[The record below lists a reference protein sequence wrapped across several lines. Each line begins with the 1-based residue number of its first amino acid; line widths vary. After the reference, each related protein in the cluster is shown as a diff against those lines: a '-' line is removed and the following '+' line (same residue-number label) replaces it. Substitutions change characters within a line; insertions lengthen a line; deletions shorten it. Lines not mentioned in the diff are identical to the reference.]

1 MAALQPLINKRIQ
14 MSLDTR
20 VSIAEAEQL
29 VKEAF
34 LRNGVKEAVA
44 ESVSNALVAAEA
56 EGQVGHGFS
65 RVKDYLAQVKSKKIN
80 VDAKIK
86 IESPKPTSISIDADY
101 GFAYPA
107 LDQAISEGAL
117 TAKEYGS
124 AIVSIFNSHHCG
136 ALSVQVEK
144 IAKQGLI
151 GVMMANTPK
160 AIAPWGGKDPFF
172 GTNPIAFAVPRI
184 AKDPLVID
192 LSLSKVARGKIMH
205 AKKVN
210 TKIPEGWALDSS
222 GEPTTDPD
230 QALKGSMLPIGEAKG
245 SALALMVEI
254 LAATFSGGRPSN
266 EASSFL
272 DPDGDPPGVGQ
283 FLMFIDPGRD
293 NGSFYNRLEKLL
305 INIEEIEGVRL
316 PGNRRKND
324 IQKSRDLG
332 LLVPSDFIDPW

>member
-1 MAALQPLINKRIQ
+1 VAALQPLINKRIQ

-184 AKDPLVID
+184 ANDPLVID

-210 TKIPEGWALDSS
+210 TEIPEGWALDSS
-222 GEPTTDPD
+222 GKPTTDPD

-283 FLMFIDPGRD
+283 FLMFIDPGKD
-293 NGSFYNRLEKLL
+293 NGSFYKRLEKLL
-305 INIEEIEGVRL
+305 IDIEEIEGVRL
-316 PGNRRKND
+316 PGNRRLEVINESSK
-324 IQKSRDLG
+324 LG
-332 LLVPSDFIDPW
+332 LKIPDYL

>member
-1 MAALQPLINKRIQ
+1 MTLE
-14 MSLDTR
+14 TR
-20 VSIAEAEQL
+20 VSISEAEQL
-29 VKEAF
+29 VKKAF
-34 LRNGVKEAVA
+34 LKHGVTENVA
-44 ESVSNALVAAEA
+44 ASVSTALVAAEA

-65 RVKDYLAQVKSKKIN
+65 RVKDYVAQIKSKKIN
-80 VDAKIK
+80 VDAKVK
-86 IESPKPTSISIDADY
+86 IEHPKPTSISIDADY

-144 IAKQGLI
+144 IANQGLI

-184 AKDPLVID
+184 TNDPLVID

-222 GEPTTDPD
+222 GKPTTDPD

-254 LAATFSGGRPSN
+254 LAATLSGGRPSN

-272 DPDGDPPGVGQ
+272 DTDGDPPGVGQ
-283 FLMFIDPGRD
+283 FLMFIDPGKD

-305 INIEEIEGVRL
+305 INIEEIDGVRL

-324 IQKSRDLG
+324 IQESKDLG
-332 LLVPSDFIDPW
+332 LLVPSNFIDS

>member
-1 MAALQPLINKRIQ
+1 
-14 MSLDTR
+14 MSLETR
-20 VSIAEAEQL
+20 VSISEAEQL
-29 VKEAF
+29 VKNAF
-34 LRNGVKEAVA
+34 LKNGVKEDIAA
-44 ESVSNALVAAEA
+44 SVSTALVAAEA

-65 RVKDYLAQVKSKKIN
+65 RVKDYIAQVKSKKIN

-86 IESPKPTSISIDADY
+86 IEHPKPTSLSIDADY

-117 TAKEYGS
+117 VAKEYGS
-124 AIVSIFNSHHCG
+124 AVVSIFNSHHCG
-136 ALSVQVEK
+136 ALSIQVEK
-144 IAKQGLI
+144 IANHGLI
-151 GVMMANTPK
+151 GLMMANTPK
-160 AIAPWGGKDPFF
+160 AIAPWGGKEPFF
-172 GTNPIAFAVPRI
+172 GTNPIAFAVPRKE
-184 AKDPLVID
+184 KDPLVID

-210 TKIPEGWALDSS
+210 TEIPEGWALDNS
-222 GEPTTDPD
+222 GNPTTDPD

-283 FLMFIDPGRD
+283 FLMFIDPGKD
-293 NGSFYNRLEKLL
+293 NGSFFNRLEKLL
-305 INIEEIEGVRL
+305 SNIDEIDGVRL

-324 IQKSRDLG
+324 IQKSKDLG
-332 LLVPSDFIDPW
+332 LLVPSNFIHT

>member
-1 MAALQPLINKRIQ
+1 
-14 MSLDTR
+14 MSLETR

-34 LRNGVKEAVA
+34 LRNGVTEAVA
-44 ESVSNALVAAEA
+44 MSVSTALVAAEA

-65 RVKDYLAQVKSKKIN
+65 RVKDYIAQVKSKKIN
-80 VDAKIK
+80 IDAKVK
-86 IESPKPTSISIDADY
+86 IEHPKPTSISIDADY

-117 TAKEYGS
+117 IAKEYGS

-144 IAKQGLI
+144 IANQGLI

-172 GTNPIAFAVPRI
+172 GTNPIAFAVPRK
-184 AKDPLVID
+184 ANDPLVID

-222 GEPTTDPD
+222 GKPTTDPD

-283 FLMFIDPGRD
+283 LLMFIDRGKD
-293 NGSFYNRLEKLL
+293 NGSFYDRLEKLL
-305 INIEEIEGVRL
+305 IDIEEIEGVRL

-324 IQKSRDLG
+324 IQKSKDLG
-332 LLVPSDFIDPW
+332 LLVPSNFIDP

>member
-1 MAALQPLINKRIQ
+1 
-14 MSLDTR
+14 MSLETR

-29 VKEAF
+29 IKEAF

-44 ESVSNALVAAEA
+44 MSVSTALVAAEA

-65 RVKDYLAQVKSKKIN
+65 RVKDYVAQVKSKKIN
-80 VDAKIK
+80 VGAKIK
-86 IESPKPTSISIDADY
+86 IERPNLTSISIDADY

-107 LDQAISEGAL
+107 LDQAISEGTL

-144 IAKQGLI
+144 IASQGLI

-184 AKDPLVID
+184 ANDPLVID

-210 TKIPEGWALDSS
+210 IKIP
-222 GEPTTDPD
+222 
-230 QALKGSMLPIGEAKG
+230 
-245 SALALMVEI
+245 
-254 LAATFSGGRPSN
+254 
-266 EASSFL
+266 
-272 DPDGDPPGVGQ
+272 
-283 FLMFIDPGRD
+283 
-293 NGSFYNRLEKLL
+293 
-305 INIEEIEGVRL
+305 
-316 PGNRRKND
+316 
-324 IQKSRDLG
+324 
-332 LLVPSDFIDPW
+332 

>member
-1 MAALQPLINKRIQ
+1 
-14 MSLDTR
+14 MSLETR
-20 VSIAEAEQL
+20 VSISEAELL
-29 VKEAF
+29 VKNAF
-34 LRNGVKEAVA
+34 LKNGVKEDIAA
-44 ESVSNALVAAEA
+44 SVSTALVAAEA

-65 RVKDYLAQVKSKKIN
+65 RVKDYIAQVKSKKIN

-86 IESPKPTSISIDADY
+86 IEYPKPTSISVDADY

-107 LDQAISEGAL
+107 LDQAIFEGAL
-117 TAKEYGS
+117 VAKEYGS
-124 AIVSIFNSHHCG
+124 AVVSVFSSHHCG

-144 IAKQGLI
+144 IANHGLI
-151 GVMMANTPK
+151 GLMMANTPK

-184 AKDPLVID
+184 TKDPLVID

-222 GEPTTDPD
+222 GKPTTDPD

-283 FLMFIDPGRD
+283 FLMFIDPGKD

-305 INIEEIEGVRL
+305 INIEEIDGVRL

-324 IQKSRDLG
+324 IQKSKDLG
-332 LLVPSDFIDPW
+332 LLVPSNFIDS

>member
-1 MAALQPLINKRIQ
+1 
-14 MSLDTR
+14 MSLETR

-29 VKEAF
+29 IKEAF

-44 ESVSNALVAAEA
+44 VSVSTALVAAEA

-86 IESPKPTSISIDADY
+86 IEHPKPTSISIDADY

-184 AKDPLVID
+184 TKDPLVID

-222 GEPTTDPD
+222 GKPTTDPD

-272 DPDGDPPGVGQ
+272 DPDGDPPGC
-283 FLMFIDPGRD
+283 
-293 NGSFYNRLEKLL
+293 LL
-305 INIEEIEGVRL
+305 
-316 PGNRRKND
+316 
-324 IQKSRDLG
+324 
-332 LLVPSDFIDPW
+332 

>member
-1 MAALQPLINKRIQ
+1 MAALQPLINKRLQ
-14 MSLDTR
+14 MTLETR
-20 VSIAEAEQL
+20 VSISEAEQL
-29 VKEAF
+29 VKKAF
-34 LRNGVKEAVA
+34 LKHGVTENVA
-44 ESVSNALVAAEA
+44 ASVSTALVAAEA

-65 RVKDYLAQVKSKKIN
+65 RVKDYVAQVKSKKIN
-80 VDAKIK
+80 VDAKVK
-86 IESPKPTSISIDADY
+86 IEHPKPTSISIDADY

-144 IAKQGLI
+144 IANQGLI

-172 GTNPIAFAVPRI
+172 GTNPIAFAVPRMTI
-184 AKDPLVID
+184 DPLVID

-205 AKKVN
+205 AKKIN

-222 GEPTTDPD
+222 GKPTTDPD

-266 EASSFL
+266 EATSFL
-272 DPDGDPPGVGQ
+272 DPEGDPPGVGQ
-283 FLMFIDPGRD
+283 FLMFIDPGKD

-324 IQKSRDLG
+324 IQKSKDLG
-332 LLVPSDFIDPW
+332 LLVPSNFIDP

>member
-1 MAALQPLINKRIQ
+1 
-14 MSLDTR
+14 MSLETR

-29 VKEAF
+29 IKEAF

-44 ESVSNALVAAEA
+44 VSVSTALVAAEA

-65 RVKDYLAQVKSKKIN
+65 RVKDYVAQVKSKKIN
-80 VDAKIK
+80 VGAKIK
-86 IESPKPTSISIDADY
+86 IERPNLTSISIDADY

-107 LDQAISEGAL
+107 LDQAISEGAF

-144 IAKQGLI
+144 IANQGLI

-222 GEPTTDPD
+222 GKPTTDPD

-283 FLMFIDPGRD
+283 FLMFIDPGKD

-305 INIEEIEGVRL
+305 INIEAIDGVRL

-324 IQKSRDLG
+324 IHKSKDLG
-332 LLVPSDFIDPW
+332 LLVPSNFIDS

>member
-1 MAALQPLINKRIQ
+1 MTLE
-14 MSLDTR
+14 TR
-20 VSIAEAEQL
+20 VSISEAEQL
-29 VKEAF
+29 VKKAF
-34 LRNGVKEAVA
+34 LKHGVTENVA
-44 ESVSNALVAAEA
+44 ESVSTALVAAEA

-65 RVKDYLAQVKSKKIN
+65 RVKDYVAQVKSKKIN
-80 VDAKIK
+80 VDAKVK
-86 IESPKPTSISIDADY
+86 IEHPKPTSISIDADY

-107 LDQAISEGAL
+107 LDQAISEGVL

-144 IAKQGLI
+144 IANQGLI

-184 AKDPLVID
+184 TNDPLVID

-222 GEPTTDPD
+222 GKPTTDPD

-254 LAATFSGGRPSN
+254 LAATLSGGRPSN

-272 DPDGDPPGVGQ
+272 DTDGDPPGVGQ
-283 FLMFIDPGRD
+283 FLMFIDPGKD

-305 INIEEIEGVRL
+305 INIEEIDGVRL

-324 IQKSRDLG
+324 IQESKDLG
-332 LLVPSDFIDPW
+332 LLVPSNFIDS

>member
-1 MAALQPLINKRIQ
+1 
-14 MSLDTR
+14 MSLETR
-20 VSIAEAEQL
+20 VSISEAEQL

-34 LRNGVKEAVA
+34 LRNSVKEAVA

-86 IESPKPTSISIDADY
+86 IEYPKPTSISIDADY

-107 LDQAISEGAL
+107 LDQAITEGAL

-144 IAKQGLI
+144 IAKQGII
-151 GVMMANTPK
+151 GMMMANTPK

-184 AKDPLVID
+184 ANDPLVID

-222 GEPTTDPD
+222 GKPTTDPD

-254 LAATFSGGRPSN
+254 LAATFSGGKPSN
-266 EASSFL
+266 EASSFFN
-272 DPDGDPPGVGQ
+272 PDGDPPSVGQ
-283 FLMFIDPGRD
+283 FLMFIDPGKD
-293 NGSFYNRLEKLL
+293 KGSFLNRLEKL
-305 INIEEIEGVRL
+305 IANIEEIEGVRL
-316 PGNRRKND
+316 PGERRKND
-324 IQKSRDLG
+324 IQKSIDLG
-332 LLVPSDFIDPW
+332 LLLPTDFIDH

>member
-1 MAALQPLINKRIQ
+1 MAALQPLINKRLQ
-14 MSLDTR
+14 MTLETR
-20 VSIAEAEQL
+20 VSISEAEQL
-29 VKEAF
+29 VKKAF
-34 LRNGVKEAVA
+34 LKHGVTENVA
-44 ESVSNALVAAEA
+44 ASVSTALVAAEA

-65 RVKDYLAQVKSKKIN
+65 RVKDYVAQVKSKKIN
-80 VDAKIK
+80 VDAKVK
-86 IESPKPTSISIDADY
+86 IEHPKPTSISIDADY

-144 IAKQGLI
+144 IANQGLI

-184 AKDPLVID
+184 TNDPLVID

-222 GEPTTDPD
+222 GKPTTDPD

-254 LAATFSGGRPSN
+254 LAATLSGGRPSN

-272 DPDGDPPGVGQ
+272 DTDGDPPGVGQ
-283 FLMFIDPGRD
+283 FLMFIDPGKD

-324 IQKSRDLG
+324 IQKSKDLG
-332 LLVPSDFIDPW
+332 LLVPSNFIDS

>member
-1 MAALQPLINKRIQ
+1 
-14 MSLDTR
+14 MSLETR

-44 ESVSNALVAAEA
+44 VSVSTALVAAEA

-86 IESPKPTSISIDADY
+86 IEHPKPTSISIDADY

-107 LDQAISEGAL
+107 IDQAISEGAL
-117 TAKEYGS
+117 ISKEYGS
-124 AIVSIFNSHHCG
+124 AVVSIFNSHHCG
-136 ALSVQVEK
+136 ALSIQVEK
-144 IAKQGLI
+144 IANRGLI
-151 GVMMANTPK
+151 GLMMANTPK

-184 AKDPLVID
+184 EKDPLVID

-210 TKIPEGWALDSS
+210 TTIPEGWALDSS
-222 GEPTTDPD
+222 GKPTNDPD

-254 LAATFSGGRPSN
+254 LAATFSGGTQSS

-283 FLMFIDPGRD
+283 FLMFIDPGKD
-293 NGSFYNRLEKLL
+293 KGSFFNRLEKLL
-305 INIEEIEGVRL
+305 VNIEEIDGVRL
-316 PGNRRKND
+316 PGDRRKID
-324 IQKSRDLG
+324 IQKSKDLG
-332 LLVPSDFIDPW
+332 LLLPADFIDH

>member
-1 MAALQPLINKRIQ
+1 
-14 MSLDTR
+14 MSLETR
-20 VSIAEAEQL
+20 VSISEAELL
-29 VKEAF
+29 VKSAF
-34 LRNGVKEAVA
+34 LKNGVKEDIAA
-44 ESVSNALVAAEA
+44 SVSTALVAAEV

-80 VDAKIK
+80 VDAKIQ
-86 IESPKPTSISIDADY
+86 IEHPKPTSISIDADY

-136 ALSVQVEK
+136 ALSAQVEK
-144 IAKQGLI
+144 IANQGLI

-184 AKDPLVID
+184 TIDPLVID

-222 GEPTTDPD
+222 GKPTTDPD

-254 LAATFSGGRPSN
+254 LAATLSGGRPSN
-266 EASSFL
+266 EATSFL

-283 FLMFIDPGRD
+283 FLMFIDPGKD

-305 INIEEIEGVRL
+305 INIEEIDGVRL

-324 IQKSRDLG
+324 IQKSKDLG
-332 LLVPSDFIDPW
+332 LLVPSNFIDP

>member
-1 MAALQPLINKRIQ
+1 MPLE
-14 MSLDTR
+14 TR

-44 ESVSNALVAAEA
+44 VSVSTALVAAEA

-80 VDAKIK
+80 VDAKIQ
-86 IESPKPTSISIDADY
+86 IEHSKPTSISIDADY

-136 ALSVQVEK
+136 ALSVQVER
-144 IAKQGLI
+144 IANQGLI

-184 AKDPLVID
+184 TIDPLVID

-222 GEPTTDPD
+222 GKPTTDPD

-254 LAATFSGGRPSN
+254 LAATLSGGRPSS

-272 DPDGDPPGVGQ
+272 DPEGDPPGVGQ
-283 FLMFIDPGRD
+283 FLMFIDPGKD

-305 INIEEIEGVRL
+305 INIEEIDGVRL

-324 IQKSRDLG
+324 IQKSKDLG
-332 LLVPSDFIDPW
+332 LLVPSNFIDP

>member
-1 MAALQPLINKRIQ
+1 M
-14 MSLDTR
+14 
-20 VSIAEAEQL
+20 
-29 VKEAF
+29 
-34 LRNGVKEAVA
+34 
-44 ESVSNALVAAEA
+44 
-56 EGQVGHGFS
+56 
-65 RVKDYLAQVKSKKIN
+65 
-80 VDAKIK
+80 
-86 IESPKPTSISIDADY
+86 
-101 GFAYPA
+101 
-107 LDQAISEGAL
+107 

-136 ALSVQVEK
+136 ALSVQVEN
-144 IAKQGLI
+144 IANRGLI
-151 GVMMANTPK
+151 GLMMANTPK

-172 GTNPIAFAVPRI
+172 GTNPIAFSVPRI
-184 AKDPLVID
+184 TKDPLVID

-222 GEPTTDPD
+222 GKPTTDPD

-254 LAATFSGGRPSN
+254 LAATLSGGRPSN

-272 DPDGDPPGVGQ
+272 DTDGDPPGVGQ
-283 FLMFIDPGRD
+283 FLMFIDPGKD

-305 INIEEIEGVRL
+305 INIEEIDGVRL

-324 IQKSRDLG
+324 IQESKDLG
-332 LLVPSDFIDPW
+332 LLVPSNFIDS

>member
-1 MAALQPLINKRIQ
+1 VAALQPLINKRLQ
-14 MSLDTR
+14 MTLETR
-20 VSIAEAEQL
+20 VSIFEAEQL
-29 VKEAF
+29 VKKAF
-34 LRNGVKEAVA
+34 LKHGVTENVA
-44 ESVSNALVAAEA
+44 ASVSTALVAAEA

-65 RVKDYLAQVKSKKIN
+65 RVKDYVAQIKSKKIN
-80 VDAKIK
+80 VGAKVK
-86 IESPKPTSISIDADY
+86 IEHPKPTSISIDADY

-107 LDQAISEGAL
+107 LDQAISEGVL

-144 IAKQGLI
+144 IANQGLI

-184 AKDPLVID
+184 TNDPLVID

-222 GEPTTDPD
+222 GKPTTDPD

-254 LAATFSGGRPSN
+254 LAATLSGGRPSN

-272 DPDGDPPGVGQ
+272 DTDGDPPGVGQ
-283 FLMFIDPGRD
+283 FLMFIDPGKD

-305 INIEEIEGVRL
+305 INIEEIDGVRL

-324 IQKSRDLG
+324 IQESKDLG
-332 LLVPSDFIDPW
+332 LLVPSNFIDS

>member
-1 MAALQPLINKRIQ
+1 
-14 MSLDTR
+14 MSVETR

-29 VKEAF
+29 IKEAF

-65 RVKDYLAQVKSKKIN
+65 RVKDYVAQVKSKKIN

-86 IESPKPTSISIDADY
+86 IERPKLTSISIDADY

-107 LDQAISEGAL
+107 LDQAISEGTF

-144 IAKQGLI
+144 IAKQGII
-151 GVMMANTPK
+151 GMMMANTPK
-160 AIAPWGGKDPFF
+160 AIAPWGGKEPFF

-184 AKDPLVID
+184 ANDPLVID

-210 TKIPEGWALDSS
+210 TKIPDGWALDIS
-222 GEPTTDPD
+222 GKPTTDPD

-254 LAATFSGGRPSN
+254 LAATFSGGKPSN
-266 EASSFL
+266 EASSFFN
-272 DPDGDPPGVGQ
+272 PDGDPPGVGQ
-283 FLMFIDPGRD
+283 FLMFIDPGKD
-293 NGSFYNRLEKLL
+293 KGSFLNRLEKL
-305 INIEEIEGVRL
+305 IANIEEIEGVRL
-316 PGNRRKND
+316 PGERRKND
-324 IQKSRDLG
+324 IQKSIDLG
-332 LLVPSDFIDPW
+332 LLLPTDFIDH

>member
-1 MAALQPLINKRIQ
+1 
-14 MSLDTR
+14 MSLETR
-20 VSIAEAEQL
+20 VSISEAEQL
-29 VKEAF
+29 VKNAF
-34 LRNGVKEAVA
+34 LKNGVKEDIAA
-44 ESVSNALVAAEA
+44 SVSTALVAAEA

-65 RVKDYLAQVKSKKIN
+65 RLKDYIAQVKSKKIN

-86 IESPKPTSISIDADY
+86 IEHPKPTSLSIDADY

-117 TAKEYGS
+117 VAKEYGS
-124 AIVSIFNSHHCG
+124 AVVSIFNSHHCG
-136 ALSVQVEK
+136 ALSIQVEK
-144 IAKQGLI
+144 MANRGLI
-151 GVMMANTPK
+151 GLMMANTPK
-160 AIAPWGGKDPFF
+160 AIAPWGGKEPFF
-172 GTNPIAFAVPRI
+172 GTNPIAFAVPRKE
-184 AKDPLVID
+184 KDPLVID

-210 TKIPEGWALDSS
+210 TKIPEGWALDNS
-222 GEPTTDPD
+222 GKSTTDPD

-283 FLMFIDPGRD
+283 FLMFIDPGKD
-293 NGSFYNRLEKLL
+293 KGSFFNRLEKLL
-305 INIEEIEGVRL
+305 VNIEEIDGVRL
-316 PGNRRKND
+316 PGDRRKND
-324 IQKSRDLG
+324 IQKSKDLG
-332 LLVPSDFIDPW
+332 LLLPADFIDH

>member
-1 MAALQPLINKRIQ
+1 
-14 MSLDTR
+14 MSLETR

-44 ESVSNALVAAEA
+44 ESVSTALVAAEA

-86 IESPKPTSISIDADY
+86 IEHPKPTSISIDADY

-144 IAKQGLI
+144 IANQGLI

-222 GEPTTDPD
+222 GKPTTDPD

-254 LAATFSGGRPSN
+254 LAATFSGGKPSN
-266 EASSFL
+266 EASSFFN
-272 DPDGDPPGVGQ
+272 PDGDPPGVGQ
-283 FLMFIDPGRD
+283 FLMFIDPGKD
-293 NGSFYNRLEKLL
+293 KGSFLNRLEKL
-305 INIEEIEGVRL
+305 IANIEEIEGVRL
-316 PGNRRKND
+316 PGERRKND
-324 IQKSRDLG
+324 IQKSIDLG
-332 LLVPSDFIDPW
+332 LLLPTDFIDH

>member
-1 MAALQPLINKRIQ
+1 
-14 MSLDTR
+14 MSLETR
-20 VSIAEAEQL
+20 VSISEAELL
-29 VKEAF
+29 VKNAF
-34 LRNGVKEAVA
+34 LKNGVKEDIAV
-44 ESVSNALVAAEA
+44 SVSTALVAAEA

-65 RVKDYLAQVKSKKIN
+65 RVKDYIAQVKSKKIN

-86 IESPKPTSISIDADY
+86 IEHPKPTSISVDADY

-117 TAKEYGS
+117 VAKEYGS
-124 AIVSIFNSHHCG
+124 AVVSVFSSHHCG

-144 IAKQGLI
+144 IANHGLI
-151 GVMMANTPK
+151 GLMMANTPK

-184 AKDPLVID
+184 ANDPLVID

-205 AKKVN
+205 AKKES
-210 TKIPEGWALDSS
+210 TTIPEGWALDSS
-222 GEPTTDPD
+222 GKPTTDPD

-283 FLMFIDPGRD
+283 FLMFIDPGKD
-293 NGSFYNRLEKLL
+293 NGSFFNRLEKLL
-305 INIEEIEGVRL
+305 VNIEKIDGVRL
-316 PGNRRKND
+316 TGNRRKND
-324 IQKSRDLG
+324 IQKSKDLG
-332 LLVPSDFIDPW
+332 LLVPSNFIDS

>member
-1 MAALQPLINKRIQ
+1 MPLE
-14 MSLDTR
+14 TR

-44 ESVSNALVAAEA
+44 VSVSTALVAAEA

-80 VDAKIK
+80 VDAKIQ
-86 IESPKPTSISIDADY
+86 IEHHKPTSISIDADY

-144 IAKQGLI
+144 IANQGLI

-160 AIAPWGGKDPFF
+160 AIAPWGGKDSFF

-184 AKDPLVID
+184 TKDPLVID

-222 GEPTTDPD
+222 GKPTTDPD
-230 QALKGSMLPIGEAKG
+230 QALKGSMLPIGGAKG

-283 FLMFIDPGRD
+283 FLLFIDPGKD

-305 INIEEIEGVRL
+305 INIEEIDGVRL

-324 IQKSRDLG
+324 IQKSKNLG
-332 LLVPSDFIDPW
+332 LLVLSNLIDS

>member
-1 MAALQPLINKRIQ
+1 
-14 MSLDTR
+14 MSLETR
-20 VSIAEAEQL
+20 VSISEAELL
-29 VKEAF
+29 VKNAF
-34 LRNGVKEAVA
+34 LKNGVKEDIAA
-44 ESVSNALVAAEA
+44 SVSTALVAAEV
-56 EGQVGHGFS
+56 EGQVGHGFL
-65 RVKDYLAQVKSKKIN
+65 RVKDYLAQIKSKKIN
-80 VDAKIK
+80 VDAKIQ
-86 IESPKPTSISIDADY
+86 IEHLRPTSISIDADY

-144 IAKQGLI
+144 IANQGLI

-184 AKDPLVID
+184 TGEPLVID

-222 GEPTTDPD
+222 GKPTTDPD
-230 QALKGSMLPIGEAKG
+230 QALKGSMLPIGGAKG

-283 FLMFIDPGRD
+283 FLMFIDPGKD

-305 INIEEIEGVRL
+305 INIEEIDGVRL

-324 IQKSRDLG
+324 IRKSKDLG
-332 LLVPSDFIDPW
+332 LLVPSNFIDP

>member
-1 MAALQPLINKRIQ
+1 
-14 MSLDTR
+14 MSLETR
-20 VSIAEAEQL
+20 VSISEAELL
-29 VKEAF
+29 VKNAF
-34 LRNGVKEAVA
+34 LKNGVKEDIAA
-44 ESVSNALVAAEA
+44 SVSTALVAAEV

-65 RVKDYLAQVKSKKIN
+65 RVKDYLAQVTSKKIN
-80 VDAKIK
+80 VDAKIQ
-86 IESPKPTSISIDADY
+86 IEHPKPTSISIDADY

-144 IAKQGLI
+144 IANQGLI

-184 AKDPLVID
+184 TNDPLIID

-222 GEPTTDPD
+222 GKPTTDPD
-230 QALKGSMLPIGEAKG
+230 QALKGSMLPIGGAKG

-283 FLMFIDPGRD
+283 FLMFIDPGKD

-305 INIEEIEGVRL
+305 INIEEIDGVRL
-316 PGNRRKND
+316 PGNRRKID
-324 IQKSRDLG
+324 IQKSKDLG
-332 LLVPSDFIDPW
+332 LLVPSNFIDS